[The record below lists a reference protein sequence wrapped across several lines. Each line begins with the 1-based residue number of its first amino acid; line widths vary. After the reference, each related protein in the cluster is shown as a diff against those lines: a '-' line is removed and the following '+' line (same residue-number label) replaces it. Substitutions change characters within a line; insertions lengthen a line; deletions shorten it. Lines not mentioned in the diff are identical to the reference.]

1 MKTLLISTIAS
12 LALAGIAAAGGIAGR
27 VQDAKGRGR
36 SGVTVTV
43 KVDGQTISV
52 TSAKDG
58 SFVVDVPSTSYGLRG
73 NVYVGGSLVTKCLVP
88 TDGSY
93 SRVTVT
99 YK

>member
-1 MKTLLISTIAS
+1 MKTFLFSTLATLAFASIAT
-12 LALAGIAAAGGIAGR
+12 AGGIAGR

-52 TSAKDG
+52 TSEKDG
-58 SFVVDVPSTSYGLRG
+58 SFIVNTPATSYGLRG
-73 NVYVGGSLVTKCLVP
+73 KIYVGGSLVTNCLIP
-88 TDGSY
+88 ANGSY

>member
-12 LALAGIAAAGGIAGR
+12 LAFAGIAAAGGIAGR

-36 SGVTVTV
+36 SGVTVTL

-52 TSAKDG
+52 TSEKDG
-58 SFVVDVPSTSYGLRG
+58 SFVVNTPPTSYGLRG
-73 NVYVGGSLVTKCLVP
+73 KVYVGGNLVTNCLIP
-88 TDGSY
+88 TNGSY